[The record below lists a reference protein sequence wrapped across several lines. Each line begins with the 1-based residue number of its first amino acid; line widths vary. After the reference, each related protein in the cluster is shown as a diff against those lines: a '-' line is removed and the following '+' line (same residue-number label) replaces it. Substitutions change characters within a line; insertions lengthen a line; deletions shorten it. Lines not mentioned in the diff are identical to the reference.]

1 MPALCLCYEVHEPYR
16 LRRYTVFDMGQN
28 SIYEDDD
35 KNCDILLYTA
45 RVCYLP
51 MNDLLLKLIRRY
63 GKDFKVCFSISGTA
77 LDQFEQYAPEVLE
90 SFQALAATGS
100 VEFAC
105 ETAPH
110 SFSFLYSKPEFVRQ
124 VEDHAKRIKRL
135 FGKKPMTY
143 RNAELVYNNA
153 MGVALGELGYKAV
166 MAEGADHVLGWRSPN
181 YLYSP
186 IGAPMVKLFLRN
198 IRLSTDLGRRFS
210 DQSWD
215 QWPLTAEKYAGWI
228 HSLAG
233 DAEVINIF
241 NDYHVFGLRNKRES
255 GIFAFMEALP
265 DRILA
270 NRDFHFSTPA
280 EAVKKLPSVG
290 ELDVPDFMSWDYEG
304 RDLTAWLG
312 NDMQKDAIHTL
323 YKMTERVQALG
334 APDITRDFERL
345 QSSDHFHY
353 MSTKWFTAHAPDRPN
368 PFPSP
373 YDAYITY
380 MNVLSDLEM
389 RVSAAEAEK
398 ELVEDVEKMARKVVP
413 ARDEAKK
420 AGAKAAPEKEKAAP
434 KKPAAKKTAATK
446 GAEKAPAKEAA
457 ARETSAKKAPA
468 KKAPAKKAA
477 PKKAPPRAAGAAKGA
492 KKSAPAKKSGESK
505 A

>member
-45 RVCYLP
+45 RACYLP
-51 MNDLLLKLIRRY
+51 MNDLLLRLFRRY

-90 SFQALAATGS
+90 SFQALAETGC

-110 SFSFLYSKPEFVRQ
+110 SFSFLYSRPEFVRQ
-124 VEDHAKRIKRL
+124 VEAHARRIKRL
-135 FGKKPMTY
+135 FGKKPVTY
-143 RNAELVYNNA
+143 RNAELVYNND

-166 MAEGADHVLGWRSPN
+166 LAEGADHVLGWRSAN

-186 IGAPMVKLFLRN
+186 VGAPDVRLFLRN
-198 IRLSTDLGRRFS
+198 VSLSSDLGRRFS
-210 DQSWD
+210 NQSWD
-215 QWPLTAEKYAGWI
+215 QWPLTAEKFASWI
-228 HSLAG
+228 HSLG
-233 DAEVINIF
+233 EAEVINIF
-241 NDYHVFGLRNKRES
+241 NDYHVFGLRNTRES

-270 NRDFHFSTPA
+270 NKDFRFTTPA
-280 EAVKKLPSVG
+280 EAVKKLPAVG
-290 ELDVPDFMSWDYEG
+290 EIDVPDFMSWDDEG
-304 RDLTAWLG
+304 RDLNAWLG

-323 YKMTERVQALG
+323 YGLTQRVHELG
-334 APDITRDFERL
+334 SPDITRDFERL
-345 QSSDHFHY
+345 QSTDHFHY
-353 MSTKWFTAHAPDRPN
+353 MSTKWFTDFAPDRPN

-380 MNVLSDLEM
+380 MNVLADLQM
-389 RVSAAEAEK
+389 RVATAEAE
-398 ELVEDVEKMARKVVP
+398 
-413 ARDEAKK
+413 EALE
-420 AGAKAAPEKEKAAP
+420 AGAAKAPASRTTE
-434 KKPAAKKTAATK
+434 KKPAARKAAEHKKTPAA
-446 GAEKAPAKEAA
+446 KATA
-457 ARETSAKKAPA
+457 AKKA
-468 KKAPAKKAA
+468 APAKKAA
-477 PKKAPPRAAGAAKGA
+477 STGEKPAEPKAAPRKPVRKPAPAAKKPARARKAGEKKA
-492 KKSAPAKKSGESK
+492 
-505 A
+505 

>member
-45 RVCYLP
+45 RACYLP

-90 SFQALAATGS
+90 SFQALAATGC

-110 SFSFLYSKPEFVRQ
+110 SFAFLYSKPEFVRQ
-124 VEDHAKRIKRL
+124 VEDHARRIKRL
-135 FGKKPMTY
+135 FGKKPVTY

-186 IGAPMVKLFLRN
+186 VGAPKVRLFLRN
-198 IRLSTDLGRRFS
+198 IRLSADIGRRFS

-215 QWPLTAEKYAGWI
+215 QWPLTAEKYAGWV

-241 NDYHVFGLRNKRES
+241 NDYHVFGLRNTRES

-270 NRDFHFSTPA
+270 NKDFHFATPS

-323 YKMTERVQALG
+323 YKMTDRVHALG

-353 MSTKWFTAHAPDRPN
+353 MSTKWFTAFAPDRPN

-389 RVSAAEAEK
+389 RVTAAEAEK
-398 ELVEDVEKMARKVVP
+398 ELVEDVEKMARKIHP
-413 ARDEAKK
+413 REGTKK
-420 AGAKAAPEKEKAAP
+420 AAAKEAPEKEKAAA
-434 KKPAAKKTAATK
+434 KKPAE
-446 GAEKAPAKEAA
+446 EKAAAPKKGTAKAA
-457 ARETSAKKAPA
+457 SAKKAPA
-468 KKAPAKKAA
+468 KPAA
-477 PKKAPPRAAGAAKGA
+477 PKKAPPRAAGAARGA
-492 KKSAPAKKSGESK
+492 KKSAPAGKTGEKK

>member
-16 LRRYTVFDMGQN
+16 LRRYTVFDMGQH

-35 KNCDILLYTA
+35 RNCDSLLYTA

-51 MNDLLLKLIRRY
+51 MNDLLLKLFRRY

-90 SFQALAATGS
+90 SFQALAQTGC

-110 SFSFLYSKPEFVRQ
+110 SLSFLYSRDEFVRQ
-124 VEDHAKRIKRL
+124 VESHAKRIKSL
-135 FGKKPMTY
+135 FGKKPVTY
-143 RNAELVYNNA
+143 RNAELVYNND
-153 MGVALGELGYKAV
+153 MGVALGKLGYMAV

-186 IGAPMVKLFLRN
+186 VGAPGVRLFLRN
-198 IRLSTDLGRRFS
+198 ASLSADLGRRFN
-210 DQSWD
+210 DQGWS
-215 QWPLTAEKYAGWI
+215 QWPLTAEKYASWI
-228 HSLAG
+228 HSLA

-241 NDYHVFGLRNKRES
+241 NDYHAFGLRNTRES

-265 DRILA
+265 GRILA
-270 NRDFHFSTPA
+270 NKDFRFATPA
-280 EAVKKLPSVG
+280 EAVKKFPCVG
-290 ELDVPDFMSWDYEG
+290 EIDVPDFMSWDYEG

-323 YKMTERVQALG
+323 YGMAERIHALG
-334 APDITRDFERL
+334 VPQIIQDFERL

-353 MSTKWFTAHAPDRPN
+353 MSTKWFTAVPDRPN
-368 PFPSP
+368 PFPGP

-380 MNVLSDLEM
+380 MNVLADLQM
-389 RVSAAEAEK
+389 RVAAAEEEK
-398 ELVEDVEKMARKVVP
+398 KQDSGQAKPARK
-413 ARDEAKK
+413 A
-420 AGAKAAPEKEKAAP
+420 AAP
-434 KKPAAKKTAATK
+434 KTAAQK
-446 GAEKAPAKEAA
+446 GVPPTA
-457 ARETSAKKAPA
+457 ARKAALGKETRKSSPMRKTREKKA
-468 KKAPAKKAA
+468 
-477 PKKAPPRAAGAAKGA
+477 
-492 KKSAPAKKSGESK
+492 
-505 A
+505 

>member
-90 SFQALAATGS
+90 SFQALAETGC

-135 FGKKPMTY
+135 FGKKPVTY

-186 IGAPMVKLFLRN
+186 VGAPKVRLFLRN

-215 QWPLTAEKYAGWI
+215 QWPLTAEKYAAWI

-323 YKMTERVQALG
+323 YKMTDRVHALD

-389 RVSAAEAEK
+389 RVTAAEAER
-398 ELVEDVEKMARKVVP
+398 ELVDDVEKMARKITP
-413 ARDEAKK
+413 ARGEAKK
-420 AGAKAAPEKEKAAP
+420 SEGKTKAKAAPEKEKAAA
-434 KKPAAKKTAATK
+434 KKPAARKPAAP
-446 GAEKAPAKEAA
+446 KA
-457 ARETSAKKAPA
+457 
-468 KKAPAKKAA
+468 APAKKAA
-477 PKKAPPRAAGAAKGA
+477 PKKAPARALGGAGAAKGA
-492 KKSAPAKKSGESK
+492 KKSAPATKSGEKK

>member
-90 SFQALAATGS
+90 SFQALAETGC

-110 SFSFLYSKPEFVRQ
+110 SFSFLYSREEFTRQ

-135 FGKKPMTY
+135 FGKKPVTY

-186 IGAPMVKLFLRN
+186 VGAPDVRLFLRN
-198 IRLSTDLGRRFS
+198 IGLSTDLGRRFS
-210 DQSWD
+210 DHSWD
-215 QWPLTAEKYAGWI
+215 QWPLTAEKYAAWV

-241 NDYHVFGLRNKRES
+241 NDYHVFGLRNTRES

-270 NRDFHFSTPA
+270 NKDFRFVTPA

-290 ELDVPDFMSWDYEG
+290 EIDVPDFMSWDYEG

-323 YKMTERVQALG
+323 YKMTDRVHALG

-353 MSTKWFTAHAPDRPN
+353 MSTKWFTAFAPDRPN

-389 RVSAAEAEK
+389 RVTAAEAEK
-398 ELVEDVEKMARKVVP
+398 TLVTDVEKMARKVRP
-413 ARDEAKK
+413 KEESKK
-420 AGAKAAPEKEKAAP
+420 ADSKAKAAPEKEKASV
-434 KKPAAKKTAATK
+434 KKPAT
-446 GAEKAPAKEAA
+446 
-457 ARETSAKKAPA
+457 
-468 KKAPAKKAA
+468 
-477 PKKAPPRAAGAAKGA
+477 
-492 KKSAPAKKSGESK
+492 KKSAPAKAAPKKVAPKKTATRKAPPRATGAAKGTKKSAPAPKAGEKK

>member
-35 KNCDILLYTA
+35 KNCDTLLYTA
-45 RVCYLP
+45 RACYLP
-51 MNDLLLKLIRRY
+51 MNDLLLRLIRRY

-90 SFQALAATGS
+90 SFQALAETGC

-110 SFSFLYSKPEFVRQ
+110 SFSFLYSRPEFVRQ
-124 VEDHAKRIKRL
+124 VEAHARRIKRL
-135 FGKKPMTY
+135 FGKKPVTY
-143 RNAELVYNNA
+143 RNAELVYNND
-153 MGVALGELGYKAV
+153 MGVALGELGYKAIL
-166 MAEGADHVLGWRSPN
+166 AEGAEHVLGWRSAN

-186 IGAPMVKLFLRN
+186 VGAPDVRLFLRN
-198 IRLSTDLGRRFS
+198 VSLSSDLGRRFS
-210 DQSWD
+210 NQSWD
-215 QWPLTAEKYAGWI
+215 QWPLTAEKFASWI
-228 HSLAG
+228 HSLG

-241 NDYHVFGLRNKRES
+241 NDYHVFGLRNTRES

-265 DRILA
+265 ARILA
-270 NRDFHFSTPA
+270 NREFRFTTPA
-280 EAVKKLPSVG
+280 EAVKKLPAVG
-290 ELDVPDFMSWDYEG
+290 EIDVPDFMSWDDEG

-323 YKMTERVQALG
+323 YGLTPRVHELDS
-334 APDITRDFERL
+334 PDITRDFERL
-345 QSSDHFHY
+345 QSTDHFHC
-353 MSTKWFTAHAPDRPN
+353 MSTKWFTDFAPDRPN

-380 MNVLSDLEM
+380 MNVLADLQM
-389 RVSAAEAEK
+389 RVATAEAEE
-398 ELVEDVEKMARKVVP
+398 ELE
-413 ARDEAKK
+413 
-420 AGAKAAPEKEKAAP
+420 AGAAKGAPRARAP
-434 KKPAAKKTAATK
+434 KAPVRKPAAKKTAGPGETPAAKT
-446 GAEKAPAKEAA
+446 APAKKA
-457 ARETSAKKAPA
+457 SAPKAPA
-468 KKAPAKKAA
+468 KKAPAGKTAGGTKKPAASKAAPGKAA
-477 PKKAPPRAAGAAKGA
+477 PKATPAAKGG
-492 KKSAPAKKSGESK
+492 KNPAPARKTEKKK